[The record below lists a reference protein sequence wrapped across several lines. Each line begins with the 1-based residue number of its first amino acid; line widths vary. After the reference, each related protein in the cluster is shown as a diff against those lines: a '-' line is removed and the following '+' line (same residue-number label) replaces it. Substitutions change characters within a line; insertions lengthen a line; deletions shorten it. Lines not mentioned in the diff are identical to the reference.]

1 MVYVKLFQTEQEKQA
16 CTDTYEY
23 LSYTVESN
31 KANIHKDYSKE
42 YLTFIALEDGTFNF
56 SGASTAQTISYST
69 DNGKTWSTPSNNIT
83 INVNSDDK
91 VLWKGEINPVK
102 DVGIGVFSA
111 STASFDVEGNIMS
124 LLYGDNYQN
133 HQNLSDKDSAFRN
146 LWNGAKVVHSHN
158 LSLQAT
164 TLSNNCYRSLFNN
177 CSSLITAPQLIAT
190 TIPLGAYSF
199 MFRGSSITQAPQLIA
214 TTLAASAYT
223 YMFYGCKSLTTA
235 PELLATTLPNNCY
248 AYMFSGCTSLT
259 TAPELPATTL
269 ATYCY
274 SYMFAGCTSLTQAPQ
289 LPATT
294 LANSCYL
301 YMFYNCKKL
310 AQVPSLSATTLAV
323 SACTNMFNGCTS
335 LVTAPQL
342 PATTLAN
349 SCYQSM
355 FANCYNLTTAPSL
368 PATTLAENCYNGM
381 LALTNALPD
390 CSNIDFTSTSVVNSG
405 GLRGLFAN
413 TKVTDN
419 DLMNILPINP
429 QTNHY
434 YLPVTSLTKTHCYSD
449 MFVYCH
455 SLTTA
460 PELPATTLASSCYYR
475 MFASCTSLTTAPEL
489 PATTLAASAY
499 TIMFSNCTS
508 LTTAPELLATTL
520 TNYCYQGMFSNCTKL
535 NYIKMLA
542 TDISASNCLTNW
554 VNNVASNGTFVKASS
569 MTTLP
574 SGASG
579 IPNGWTV
586 QDA

>member
-269 ATYCY
+269 ATSGY
-274 SYMFAGCTSLTQAPQ
+274 SYMFAGCTSLTQAPE
-289 LPATT
+289 
-294 LANSCYL
+294 
-301 YMFYNCKKL
+301 
-310 AQVPSLSATTLAV
+310 
-323 SACTNMFNGCTS
+323 
-335 LVTAPQL
+335 L